1 MLGKQTA
8 AATTESSALAAR
20 ANNATTSSTS
30 QPKSNPLSKE
40 QLDLLQKP
48 LQQSQQP
55 KPPQPPSIIGTGSV
69 AQKIMDS
76 GMMIGNA
83 KMHEGLYLLQAN
95 EYPNPN
101 HSQANNSQAHSVQP
115 SISVLSIRSDNKNDV
130 ILLWHYG
137 LGHPN
142 FVDIWVPSRIKN
154 ISGSRWFVTFI
165 DDHTRLTWIF
175 LMMDKSE
182 GEVVLT
188 TAYLINRMPSRTLNY
203 QSPCQVLLQSYPN
216 SRLISSIPIK
226 VFGCTAFVHIHS
238 QHRSK
243 LDPKVVKCLFLG
255 YSPSQKGY
263 DSSYPS
269 SSFLPP
275 ETETSSNLQSEPIFE
290 TTQPSQS
297 SSNTTAEPLLDEVS
311 NDLDFP
317 IALRKGVRSCTK
329 HPIQNFV
336 SYNELS
342 PSYRAFA
349 MKITE
354 VKVPTTIHEALSQS
368 DWRKAIFYEMSA
380 WKDRADESVERLK
393 ARLVAKGFTQA
404 YGALNQL
411 DVKNAFLNGDLEE
424 EAYMEIPPSFEGNN
438 DFNKEFEIKDLGDL
452 KYFLGMEV
460 AWSKKGICIS
470 QRKCIL
476 DLLEETGMLGCKP
489 LDIPMDSNVKL
500 GLDQDSPSIDKGQYQ
515 QLVGK
520 LIYLSHTRPDIEF
533 SVSLVSKFMNNPTK
547 EHLDVVYRILQYLK
561 RAPREGLFFKKNP
574 NREIMIYP
582 DADWVGSPID
592 CRSTSG
598 YCSYVWSNLVTWQSK
613 KQTVL
618 ARSSTEAKF
627 RALANGICE
636 GMWIMRLLEEL
647 KFSID
652 SPMRIFCDNQAAIRI
667 AKKPAHH
674 DKTKHVEIDC
684 HFTKE
689 KID

>member
-1 MLGKQTA
+1 
-8 AATTESSALAAR
+8 
-20 ANNATTSSTS
+20 
-30 QPKSNPLSKE
+30 
-40 QLDLLQKP
+40 
-48 LQQSQQP
+48 
-55 KPPQPPSIIGTGSV
+55 
-69 AQKIMDS
+69 MD
-76 GMMIGNA
+76 
-83 KMHEGLYLLQAN
+83 
-95 EYPNPN
+95 
-101 HSQANNSQAHSVQP
+101 
-115 SISVLSIRSDNKNDV
+115 
-130 ILLWHYG
+130 W
-137 LGHPN
+137 
-142 FVDIWVPSRIKN
+142 
-154 ISGSRWFVTFI
+154 
-165 DDHTRLTWIF
+165 
-175 LMMDKSE
+175 
-182 GEVVLT
+182 
-188 TAYLINRMPSRTLNY
+188 
-203 QSPCQVLLQSYPN
+203 
-216 SRLISSIPIK
+216 
-226 VFGCTAFVHIHS
+226 
-238 QHRSK
+238 
-243 LDPKVVKCLFLG
+243 
-255 YSPSQKGY
+255 
-263 DSSYPS
+263 
-269 SSFLPP
+269 
-275 ETETSSNLQSEPIFE
+275 
-290 TTQPSQS
+290 
-297 SSNTTAEPLLDEVS
+297 
-311 NDLDFP
+311 
-317 IALRKGVRSCTK
+317 
-329 HPIQNFV
+329 
-336 SYNELS
+336 
-342 PSYRAFA
+342 
-349 MKITE
+349 
-354 VKVPTTIHEALSQS
+354 
-368 DWRKAIFYEMSA
+368 
-380 WKDRADESVERLK
+380 
-393 ARLVAKGFTQA
+393 
-404 YGALNQL
+404 ALNQL

-438 DFNKEFEIKDLGDL
+438 DFNKVCKLWKALYGLKQSPRAWFDKFTKVIKKNGYTQRQSDHTLLVKFSTGRKIAILIVYADDTILTGDYDEEEVSLKNLLAKEFEIKDLGDL

-574 NREIMIYP
+574 NREIMIYL